1 MMTASHTNQIIL
13 ATIIAGI
20 ITIALFNFYPLLD
33 IEITSVFFLGNRRF
47 VFLDIG
53 IIELLRT
60 LTMWIYVSWYSAI
73 IVALIVSM
81 SRKMLIFGLAA
92 RDWFY
97 VVMCSAIGP
106 GILANLV
113 FKNYSG
119 RARPRNIE
127 EFGGG
132 FEFTPV
138 ANWSNECGGNCSFIS
153 GEVASM
159 FMLFAPLIFI
169 CGKHR
174 WILVTA
180 MFIFGGLSGLM
191 RIGQGGHFTSDCI
204 MAGIFMIFTAA
215 VLYKI
220 LYPQA
225 ETTSKQ

>member
-1 MMTASHTNQIIL
+1 MMSASHTNQIIFV
-13 ATIIAGI
+13 TILAGI
-20 ITIALFNFYPLLD
+20 ATIALFNFYPLLD
-33 IEITSVFFLGNRRF
+33 IEITSIFALGDRRF

-53 IIELLRT
+53 LIEQIRT
-60 LTMWIYVSWYSAI
+60 LSMGIYVSWYSAI
-73 IVALIVSM
+73 IIALIVTM
-81 SRKMLIFGLAA
+81 SRKITLFGFAA

-132 FEFTPV
+132 FDFTPV

-153 GEVASM
+153 GEVSSM

-169 CGKHR
+169 CVKRR
-174 WILVTA
+174 WLLVAA

-191 RIGQGGHFTSDCI
+191 RVGQGGHFASDSI
-204 MAGIFMIFTAA
+204 MAGIFMVLTAA
-215 VLYKI
+215 LLYKI
-220 LYPQA
+220 FYPQPEISA
-225 ETTSKQ
+225 KK